1 MAYKLKSQISFHFS
15 NTNNAKLL
23 PNFRETTSKSI
34 VQTKNLAD
42 LNADELFDN
51 FDDLFEVKIKES
63 FNPDTYRVDT
73 NRTIIKDLNKKFN
86 DVHYIEPSIKRQ
98 SPSEAYIPKKPI
110 INENKIIKNNR
121 FIPEPIQNRVFTKT
135 QLINESQYNE
145 SKLSINANSFIKR
158 FDDCSF
164 ETRNKSFHKS
174 NLVKPKIPQKNNPYL
189 ITLENKENI
198 PTNPQDFLQAE
209 MKKKEYNH
217 RRVETYCDIINS
229 VDDENMRQISP
240 FSRIKEGPRQMM
252 NKSLIDAKGIFNER
266 KKVKEINSYEN
277 VGRLL
282 KLLKQDAEKRINSR
296 RKADLSFTSSSFLK
310 PQSSKVVVV
319 KDKNLKR
326 SISTGITRK

>member
-23 PNFRETTSKSI
+23 PNCREITSKSI
-34 VQTKNLAD
+34 VHTKNLAD

-63 FNPDTYRVDT
+63 FNPDIYSVDS

-86 DVHYIEPSIKRQ
+86 DVHCSEATIKRQ
-98 SPSEAYIPKKPI
+98 SPSEAYIPKKI
-110 INENKIIKNNR
+110 QINEKKIIKNNK
-121 FIPEPIQNRVFTKT
+121 FPPDPIQNRVFTKT
-135 QLINESQYNE
+135 QMINESKFNE
-145 SKLSINANSFIKR
+145 SKVSINANSFTKR
-158 FDDCSF
+158 FEDCSF
-164 ETRNKSFHKS
+164 ETRNKSFHAS
-174 NLVKPKIPQKNNPYL
+174 NLIKPKIPQKNNPYL

-198 PTNPQDFLQAE
+198 PTNTQDFNQE
-209 MKKKEYNH
+209 EIKKKQYNH
-217 RRVETYCDIINS
+217 RRVETYCDVINS

-252 NKSLIDAKGIFNER
+252 NKSLIDAKGIFIEK

-296 RKADLSFTSSSFLK
+296 RKADLSFTSTSFLK
-310 PQSSKVVVV
+310 PQSSKLIVG
-319 KDKNLKR
+319 KDQNLKR